1 MLTML
6 LQTIGQRLSHKPF
19 EWMSWWWG
27 LRWGAFISIH
37 PQLTEET
44 PLWSRDD
51 SSLKDVQLFKL
62 PPNELQAEI
71 NRYWEKPFW
80 RRWLSRLFTSIESKI
95 VVWSYYQQCL
105 SFRDVRKRYPVIEQQ
120 LMIYEPEQKLVS
132 VLVAALNREN
142 LALEQHLEKYSGN
155 QKWIQKNFSS
165 LLMQHENKRQHS
177 FLKLMKK
184 HLRELPPECDQD
196 LVRRK
201 LEKEYQELEK
211 MLRAY
216 LRGWYQP
223 TVDEESTQSVEENPN
238 RDLVYVG
245 PALATEGT
253 VNLSF
258 ESDPSCST
266 IYINEW
272 VSLKRQTIEKMLQEE
287 SPDYEAM
294 QLLLE
299 QSLQSL
305 RLLIELP
312 LQNYQTLVNEAR
324 WKRVNA
330 KEAVQQSEV
339 LHTQLIGFFRQSA
352 LLFHPDKSFGNEH
365 LKLIKT
371 ELFKKFQLFVDNTLE
386 NLSQGLQRL
395 KRCIPK
401 WELDLDRIREEAEC
415 ERKEFR
421 AWLEQF
427 EQKHTKIKVE
437 QAEIKVEQAEI
448 KAKQANMQEKLTWI
462 EKKLEQLDNQL
473 DPNAQENPEASASF
487 LPRP

>member
-37 PQLTEET
+37 PKLTEET

-51 SSLKDVQLFKL
+51 SSLKDVRLFKL
-62 PPNELQAEI
+62 PPDELQAEI
-71 NRYWEKPFW
+71 TRYWEKPFW
-80 RRWLSRLFTSIESKI
+80 RRWLSRLFTPIKSKI

-105 SFRDVRKRYPVIEQQ
+105 SFRDVRKHYPVVEQQ
-120 LMIYEPEQKLVS
+120 LMVYEPEQKLVS
-132 VLVAALNREN
+132 MLVAALNREN
-142 LALEQHLEKYSGN
+142 LALEQRLEKYSGN

-184 HLRELPPECDQD
+184 HLRELPPEYDQD

-253 VNLSF
+253 VNPSF

-287 SPDYEAM
+287 SPDYEAI

-299 QSLQSL
+299 QSLHSL
-305 RLLIELP
+305 RLLIEPP
-312 LQNYQTLVNEAR
+312 LQSHQTLVDEVR
-324 WKRVNA
+324 WKRVNH
-330 KEAVQQSEV
+330 KEAVQRSEV

-371 ELFKKFQLFVDNTLE
+371 ELFKKFQLVVDNTLE
-386 NLSQGLQRL
+386 KLSKGLQTL
-395 KRCIPK
+395 QRCIPK
-401 WELDLDRIREEAEC
+401 WELKLDRIRKEAE
-415 ERKEFR
+415 EFR
-421 AWLEQF
+421 AQF
-427 EQKHTKIKVE
+427 EQRHAKI
-437 QAEIKVEQAEI
+437 QAEQAEI
-448 KAKQANMQEKLTWI
+448 KADQANMQERLTWM
-462 EKKLEQLDNQL
+462 EEQLKQLNQQL
-473 DPNAQENPEASASF
+473 DPNTPENPEASTGFS
-487 LPRP
+487 PRP

>member
-1 MLTML
+1 ML

-37 PQLTEET
+37 PKLTEET

-51 SSLKDVQLFKL
+51 SSLKDVRLFKL
-62 PPNELQAEI
+62 PPDELQAEI
-71 NRYWEKPFW
+71 TRYWEKPFW
-80 RRWLSRLFTSIESKI
+80 RRWLSRLFTPIKSKI

-105 SFRDVRKRYPVIEQQ
+105 SFRDVRKYYPVVEQR
-120 LMIYEPEQKLVS
+120 LIVYEPEQKLVNM
-132 VLVAALNREN
+132 LVAALNREN
-142 LALEQHLEKYSGN
+142 LALEQRLEKYSGN
-155 QKWIQKNFSS
+155 QQWIQKNFNS
-165 LLMQHENKRQHS
+165 LLIQHENKRQHS

-184 HLRELPPECDQD
+184 YLKKLPPECNQD

-216 LRGWYQP
+216 LKGWCQP
-223 TVDEESTQSVEENPN
+223 TASQQESLQPVEENPN

-245 PALATEGT
+245 PALVAEGT
-253 VNLSF
+253 VNPSLGSDLSCPM
-258 ESDPSCST
+258 SS
-266 IYINEW
+266 INEW
-272 VSLKRQTIEKMLQEE
+272 VSLKRQTIAKMLQEE
-287 SPDYEAM
+287 SPDYEAI

-305 RLLIELP
+305 RLFIEP
-312 LQNYQTLVNEAR
+312 QLQSYQTLVNDVK
-324 WKRVNA
+324 WKRVNS

-352 LLFHPDKSFGNEH
+352 LLFHPDQSFGNEH

-371 ELFKKFQLFVDNTLE
+371 ELFKKFQQFADKTLE
-386 NLSQGLQRL
+386 NLSKGLQTL

-401 WELDLDRIREEAEC
+401 WELKLDRIRKESE
-415 ERKEFR
+415 EFR
-421 AWLEQF
+421 AQF
-427 EQKHTKIKVE
+427 EQRHAKIEANHTKLK
-437 QAEIKVEQAEI
+437 AEQAEI
-448 KAKQANMQEKLTWI
+448 KATLTWI
-462 EKKLEQLDNQL
+462 QEQLEQLNNQL
-473 DPNAQENPEASASF
+473 TSNTQESPEASTSF
-487 LPRP
+487 SFRP

>member
-1 MLTML
+1 ML

-51 SSLKDVQLFKL
+51 SSLKNVRLFKL
-62 PPNELQAEI
+62 PPNELQVEI
-71 NRYWEKPFW
+71 TRYWEKPFW
-80 RRWLSRLFTSIESKI
+80 RRWLSRLFTSIETKI
-95 VVWSYYQQCL
+95 AVWSYYQQSL
-105 SFRDVRKRYPVIEQQ
+105 SFRDVRKHYPDVEQR
-120 LMIYEPEQKLVS
+120 LIVYEPEQKLVNL
-132 VLVAALNREN
+132 LVAALNRES
-142 LALEQHLEKYSGN
+142 LALEQRLEKYSGN

-165 LLMQHENKRQHS
+165 LLIQHENKRQHS

-184 HLRELPPECDQD
+184 HLKGLPPECNQD

-216 LRGWYQP
+216 LKGWCQP
-223 TVDEESTQSVEENPN
+223 TVSQQESKQPIEENPN

-245 PALATEGT
+245 PALMAEGT
-253 VNLSF
+253 INPSF
-258 ESDPSCST
+258 ESDLSCSRSP
-266 IYINEW
+266 INEW
-272 VSLKRQTIEKMLQEE
+272 VSLKRQTIVKMLQEE

-305 RLLIELP
+305 RLLIEP
-312 LQNYQTLVNEAR
+312 QLQSYQTLVNDVR
-324 WKRVNA
+324 WKRVNS
-330 KEAVQQSEV
+330 KEAVQWSEV
-339 LHTQLIGFFRQSA
+339 LHTRLIGFFRQSA
-352 LLFHPDKSFGNEH
+352 LLFHPDQSFGDEH

-371 ELFKKFQLFVDNTLE
+371 ELFKKFQQFFDNSLE
-386 NLSQGLQRL
+386 NLSKGLQTL

-401 WELDLDRIREEAEC
+401 WELDLDRIRKESEEFLA
-415 ERKEFR
+415 R
-421 AWLEQF
+421 F
-427 EQKHTKIKVE
+427 EQRNAKIQE
-437 QAEIKVEQAEI
+437 EQAEI
-448 KAKQANMQEKLTWI
+448 KARQLEMEARLTWMA
-462 EKKLEQLDNQL
+462 EQLKQLNQQL
-473 DPNAQENPEASASF
+473 DPNAQENPEASISF
-487 LPRP
+487 SPRP

>member
-1 MLTML
+1 
-6 LQTIGQRLSHKPF
+6 
-19 EWMSWWWG
+19 
-27 LRWGAFISIH
+27 
-37 PQLTEET
+37 
-44 PLWSRDD
+44 
-51 SSLKDVQLFKL
+51 
-62 PPNELQAEI
+62 
-71 NRYWEKPFW
+71 
-80 RRWLSRLFTSIESKI
+80 
-95 VVWSYYQQCL
+95 
-105 SFRDVRKRYPVIEQQ
+105 
-120 LMIYEPEQKLVS
+120 
-132 VLVAALNREN
+132 
-142 LALEQHLEKYSGN
+142 
-155 QKWIQKNFSS
+155 
-165 LLMQHENKRQHS
+165 
-177 FLKLMKK
+177 
-184 HLRELPPECDQD
+184 
-196 LVRRK
+196 
-201 LEKEYQELEK
+201 
-211 MLRAY
+211 
-216 LRGWYQP
+216 
-223 TVDEESTQSVEENPN
+223 
-238 RDLVYVG
+238 
-245 PALATEGT
+245 
-253 VNLSF
+253 
-258 ESDPSCST
+258 
-266 IYINEW
+266 
-272 VSLKRQTIEKMLQEE
+272 MLQEE

-427 EQKHTKIKVE
+427 EQK